1 MISPLPD
8 DHASPWPRNVYLV
21 ARREV
26 LMRLRSRV
34 FTVTTIVM
42 VVLVAG
48 SVLVASYLQTGTP
61 SQPEAVRVGFS
72 SGSQALEPAFNSVA
86 AALGEQVKVTN
97 VADPATG
104 RSQVQ
109 AGTLDMAV
117 SGSATAPT
125 AVVSESLPAMVEIA
139 LDAAAED
146 ARMATD
152 GLTPVAI
159 TSVTAGVPFEPVQP
173 TGSSS
178 PLNQGALVGL
188 AVGLMLFVALG
199 SAGSQVAQ
207 GVVEE
212 KATRIMEI
220 LLATVRPSELLA
232 GKVLGIGLVALLQL
246 AIEATAALITV
257 ELTKGVSIPALGIGY
272 VVAYLAWF
280 VLGFLMYATALA
292 AVAALVSRAEEVAYA
307 TAPANLLLLASF
319 VCSLNVFLRIPT
331 SPLSTVLSVV
341 PPLAPTL
348 MPMRIAEGIAE
359 PWQVGLAMALT
370 VATIAGEVWLA
381 GRIYANSAMRT
392 GARVRFMEAFRG

>member
-1 MISPLPD
+1 
-8 DHASPWPRNVYLV
+8 V
-21 ARREV
+21 
-26 LMRLRSRV
+26 
-34 FTVTTIVM
+34 TVT
-42 VVLVAG
+42 
-48 SVLVASYLQTGTP
+48 
-61 SQPEAVRVGFS
+61 
-72 SGSQALEPAFNSVA
+72 
-86 AALGEQVKVTN
+86 VTN

-146 ARMATD
+146 ARMATA
-152 GLTPVAI
+152 GLTPAAI
-159 TSVTAGVPFEPVQP
+159 TSITAGVPFESVQP
-173 TGSSS
+173 IGSSS
-178 PLNQGALVGL
+178 PLNQGAFVGL
-188 AVGLMLFVALG
+188 AVGFVLFAALG

-246 AIEATAALITV
+246 ALEAAAALITNAFAHV
-257 ELTKGVSIPALGIGY
+257 VSIPALGIVEVGLY
-272 VVAYLAWF
+272 FSWF
-280 VLGFLMYATALA
+280 VLGFLLYAA
-292 AVAALVSRAEEVAYA
+292 AHATVAALVSRPEQVAGA
-307 TAPANLLLLASF
+307 TAPITIVLLGSF

-331 SPLSTVLSVV
+331 SPLTAVLSVV

-370 VATIAGEVWLA
+370 GATIAGEVWLA

-392 GARVRFMEAFRG
+392 GARVRFLEALRG